1 MQKLEI
7 NKRAEVNEIENKKQQ
22 IKSMKL
28 KYGVGEINKMD
39 KCWAWER
46 KRKKEGRKEERKE
59 GKKRGKKVN
68 FERS

>member
-39 KCWAWER
+39 KC
-46 KRKKEGRKEERKE
+46 
-59 GKKRGKKVN
+59 
-68 FERS
+68 